1 MTASTPHGGR
11 RAGAGRKNGVQN
23 AHRTESPP
31 LEGFKVATRL
41 SEAGSTKAYAALLS
55 LI

>member
-1 MTASTPHGGR
+1 MEDADPEPDARTVFRTPIELNRHHW
-11 RAGAGRKNGVQN
+11 K
-23 AHRTESPP
+23 
-31 LEGFKVATRL
+31 GFKVATRL